1 MKKLA
6 VRLQRPRIWPI
17 SSIPR
22 APPVLLRV
30 SKSDLRCPEP
40 GVRVPQEAVANLL
53 QAFEDLR
60 QEQCFEDVLVSVTT
74 CCFDISVLEPL
85 ELNSSLKALS

>member
-1 MKKLA
+1 M
-6 VRLQRPRIWPI
+6 
-17 SSIPR
+17 
-22 APPVLLRV
+22 
-30 SKSDLRCPEP
+30 
-40 GVRVPQEAVANLL
+40 PQEAVANLL